1 MRCAT
6 KTLSNST
13 STSSGAVLC
22 RRRRFPLFLFL
33 LLNEWMKNITQSFV
47 SLLFIWTPFY
57 VFLCAFFFD
66 IWFFWRSFEE
76 VWSLNFWKFHIFLR
90 RKRHKI
96 KIAFVVVI
104 ARTLVVVRSAPA
116 WFWIA
121 KRVRSVVVSKR
132 SSFEERSS
140 SSRLLCWWRRVGGVG
155 FFFVCACAFVD
166 RRGKVNK
173 SERKTSWAL
182 VRRVA
187 TRRKPTRRSRG

>member
-33 LLNEWMKNITQSFV
+33 LLNEWMKNITRFD

-57 VFLCAFFFD
+57 VLCAFFFD
-66 IWFFWRSFEE
+66 IWFFWRIFEE

-104 ARTLVVVRSAPA
+104 ARTFGGGSVGFLRGSESQNAFDRWSSLKGRLSKSVRLRRGCCVGGDALVVLVLVLVFSA
-116 WFWIA
+116 
-121 KRVRSVVVSKR
+121 R
-132 SSFEERSS
+132 
-140 SSRLLCWWRRVGGVG
+140 
-155 FFFVCACAFVD
+155 FFFVC
-166 RRGKVNK
+166 
-173 SERKTSWAL
+173 
-182 VRRVA
+182 VRA
-187 TRRKPTRRSRG
+187 PLSIEEEK